1 MSFEDEKLL
10 PDFLLAITFML
21 VLFWF
26 MVVVDEAVSVEI
38 APVPEPVCQDRY
50 QLTHKAVLRC
60 AQD

>member
-1 MSFEDEKLL
+1 MDEEKLL
-10 PDFLLAITFML
+10 PDFLLAITIMV

-38 APVPEPVCQDRY
+38 APVPEICQDRY

-60 AQD
+60 DDE